1 MTIEALNLSFEYP
14 NAGFRLSEVN
24 FVVGSVETVQP
35 GEIVALTGP
44 NGSGKT
50 TLGKLL
56 CGLLKPQS
64 GAVLFGGEDT
74 AGWSLGRR
82 GQSVGYLFQEP
93 ARQLFAPTALE
104 DLTFTQ
110 ELAGVPPEVAAARA
124 LELLARFELA
134 PLARRGTLTLSRG
147 EQQRLAICG
156 LLLNKPGALV
166 LDEPTTG
173 LDARR
178 KEILADTMRECL
190 AGGVSVLL
198 ISHDM
203 AFVRANAQREVRM
216 EDLAKAPFACEG
228 GARRAGGANETH

>member
-1 MTIEALNLSFEYP
+1 MTIEARNLTFEYP
-14 NAGFRLSEVN
+14 KTGFCLSGIN
-24 FVVGSVETVQP
+24 FSMGA
-35 GEIVALTGP
+35 GEIVALTGS

-64 GAVLFGGEDT
+64 GTVLFDGEDT
-74 AGWSLGRR
+74 AKWSLGRR
-82 GQSVGYLFQEP
+82 GQRIGYLFQEP

-110 ELAGVPPEVAAARA
+110 VLRGISQERAEERA
-124 LELLARFELA
+124 LALLARFELDS
-134 PLARRGTLTLSRG
+134 LAAERSMLTLSRG

-156 LLLNKPGALV
+156 LLLNKPDALV

-178 KEILADTMRECL
+178 REILAGTIRECL

-198 ISHDM
+198 ISHD
-203 AFVRANAQREVRM
+203 AEFVRRNARREVKM
-216 EDLAKAPFACEG
+216 EELNQC
-228 GARRAGGANETH
+228 

>member
-1 MTIEALNLSFEYP
+1 LN
-14 NAGFRLSEVN
+14 GIN
-24 FVVGSVETVQP
+24 FSMGS
-35 GEIVALTGP
+35 GEIAALAGP

-56 CGLLKPQS
+56 CGLLKPQG
-64 GAVLFGGEDT
+64 GAVLFDGEDT
-74 AGWSLGRR
+74 ANWSLGRR
-82 GQSVGYLFQEP
+82 GQRIGYLFQEP
-93 ARQLFAPTALE
+93 ARQLFAPTVLE

-110 ELAGVPPEVAAARA
+110 ELRGVSPQEAEARA
-124 LELLARFELA
+124 MELLARFELDSFA
-134 PLARRGTLTLSRG
+134 GRGTLTLSRG

-156 LLLNKPGALV
+156 LLLNRPQALV

-178 KEILADTMRECL
+178 KDILAGAVRECL

-203 AFVRANAQREVRM
+203 AFVRQNAQREVKM
-216 EDLAKAPFACEG
+216 EEL
-228 GARRAGGANETH
+228 RREK

>member
-1 MTIEALNLSFEYP
+1 MKIEAVDLAFAYP
-14 NAGFRLSEVN
+14 KTGFRLRGIN
-24 FVVGSVETVQP
+24 FAMEP
-35 GEIVALTGP
+35 GEAVAVTGR

-56 CGLLKPQS
+56 CGLLQPQG
-64 GAVLFGGEDT
+64 GAVLFDGEDT
-74 AGWSLGRR
+74 ANWSLGRR
-82 GQSVGYLFQEP
+82 GQRIGYLFQEP

-110 ELAGVPPEVAAARA
+110 ALQGTAPEEAEARA
-124 LELLARFELA
+124 MALLTRFELDG
-134 PLARRGTLTLSRG
+134 LARRGVLTLSRG

-178 KEILADTMRECL
+178 REILAGTIRECL

-198 ISHDM
+198 ISHDA
-203 AFVRANAQREVRM
+203 AFVRANAQREVKM
-216 EDLAKAPFACEG
+216 EELCREK
-228 GARRAGGANETH
+228 

>member
-1 MTIEALNLSFEYP
+1 MIIEARNLSFEYP
-14 NAGFRLSEVN
+14 KTGFCLRGIN
-24 FVVGSVETVQP
+24 FTIDS
-35 GEIVALTGP
+35 GEAVAITGP

-82 GQSVGYLFQEP
+82 GQRIGYLFQEP
-93 ARQLFAPTALE
+93 ARQLFAPTVLE
-104 DLTFTQ
+104 ELAFTQ
-110 ELAGVPPEVAAARA
+110 ELAGTSSEEARRRA
-124 LELLARFELA
+124 MELLSRFELE
-134 PLARRGTLTLSRG
+134 PLAARGTFTLSRG

-156 LLLNKPGALV
+156 LLLGKPGALV

-178 KEILADTMRECL
+178 KEILSKTVQECL
-190 AGGVSVLL
+190 GDGVSVLL
-198 ISHDM
+198 ISHDA
-203 AFVRANAQREVRM
+203 AFIQQNAQREVKM
-216 EDLAKAPFACEG
+216 EELCRED
-228 GARRAGGANETH
+228 

>member
-1 MTIEALNLSFEYP
+1 MKIETRNLTFQYP
-14 NAGFRLSEVN
+14 PTGFCLRGIN
-24 FVVGSVETVQP
+24 FSMGS
-35 GEIVALTGP
+35 GESVALTGP
-44 NGSGKT
+44 GGSGKT

-64 GAVLFGGEDT
+64 GAVLFDGGDT

-82 GQSVGYLFQEP
+82 GRRIGYLFQEP
-93 ARQLFAPTALE
+93 ARQLFAPTVLG

-110 ELAGVPPEVAAARA
+110 ELMGVSQQDAEARA
-124 LELLARFELA
+124 MALLARFELDS
-134 PLARRGTLTLSRG
+134 LAAERSVLTLSRG

-178 KEILADTMRECL
+178 KEILSKTIKECL
-190 AGGVSVLL
+190 TDGVSVLL
-198 ISHDM
+198 ISHD
-203 AFVRANAQREVRM
+203 AQFVRRNAQREVKM
-216 EDLAKAPFACEG
+216 EELCRE
-228 GARRAGGANETH
+228 E